1 MKADLHVHSKYSR
14 RPSQWVLQKLGC
26 PESFTAP
33 ERLYRI
39 AKEKGMS
46 LVTLTDHNTIDGCL
60 EIAHLPDV
68 FISEEVTTYF
78 PADGCKAHVLVYDID
93 EDIHQDIQKV
103 RENIHELAAYL
114 NANRIVHA
122 LAHPL
127 FAVNDRLTIDHFER
141 FLLLF
146 RLFELNG
153 ARHEVQNRHLQHI
166 LSLLTAADIEKLAD
180 KHGIVPPMEK
190 PWRKHLT
197 AGSDDHSSLTIARQY
212 TEIQGV
218 DSRPSFLNALE
229 SDGVRIVGQPSTAR
243 TMAHN
248 LYGIAYQFYR
258 NKFNLERHVSKDV
271 FLRFLDRFLQ
281 NEQGESGLLGRL
293 YSFWNHRK
301 RPRDPGVALQK
312 VQDVLRHETLK
323 LIWDD
328 PELMEMVKHGNG
340 NGNGNGNGTSL
351 DEKWFQFVNQLANKV
366 LSHFGNHI
374 LDHVSGA
381 NLFKLFH
388 SMGSAGA
395 LYAVL
400 APYFVAF
407 SMFSKEKQLSEQILE
422 RFTKGR
428 PSGREEASKVKVA
441 HFTDT
446 YYDVNGVALTLQHQV
461 ELAVRTNKDL
471 TVITCNDGSHPTGK
485 GVRNFMPI
493 GVHELPEYPELK
505 LFVPP
510 FLEMLDYCYEE
521 GFTQLHSATP
531 GPIGLAGLAIGRIL
545 KLPISGTYHTALPQ
559 YVQYLTGD
567 TKIQD
572 LVWQFTLWYYE
583 QMDHIY
589 VPSRS
594 TAQELIEK
602 GLRPKKIRLFPRG
615 VDIQR
620 FHPAKRDHR
629 FLRERFQV
637 GDGLKLLYVGRI
649 SKEKELPLLADVFH
663 KLCRTHQELQLIMVG
678 DGPYLMELQE
688 KMQGV
693 PCTFT
698 GWLEGEDLTKVFA
711 SSDLFVFPSTT
722 DTFGNVVLEAQAS
735 GLPVVVTDA
744 GGPREN
750 MVPGVTGLVADA
762 HSVESLLSAIRW
774 FVRSPQAMR
783 QMGKAARQVMEERSF
798 ERAFDETW
806 GLYQER
812 EYTSEYPLDR
822 AV

>member
-26 PESFTAP
+26 PESFTDP

-39 AKEKGMS
+39 ARDKGMS

-68 FISEEVTTYF
+68 FVSEEVTTYF
-78 PADGCKAHVLVYDID
+78 PADGCKAHVLVYDIN
-93 EDIHQDIQKV
+93 EAIHRDLQKV
-103 RENIHELAAYL
+103 RENIHELVAYL

-127 FAVNDRLTIDHFER
+127 FAVNDRLTIAHFEQ

-153 ARHEVQNRHLQHI
+153 ARHEAQNRHLRFI
-166 LSLLTAADIEKLAD
+166 LSRLTAADIDNLTD
-180 KHGIVPPMEK
+180 KHGIVPPFER
-190 PWRKHLT
+190 PWRKYLT
-197 AGSDDHSSLTIARQY
+197 GGSDDHSSLTIARQY
-212 TEIQGV
+212 TEIEGV
-218 DSRPSFLNALE
+218 ENPGEFLGSLE
-229 SDGVRIVGQPSTAR
+229 SKGARIVGQPSTAK

-258 NKFNLERHVSKDV
+258 NKFDLERHVTKDIFV
-271 FLRFLDRFLQ
+271 TFLDRFLQ
-281 NEQGESGLLGRL
+281 SEPREKGLLGRF
-293 YSFWNHRK
+293 YSLWNHRK
-301 RPRDPGVALQK
+301 RPRDQGPATQK
-312 VQDVLRHETLK
+312 VQEVLRHETLK
-323 LIWDD
+323 LLWDD
-328 PELMEMVKHGNG
+328 PELMEMVKNG
-340 NGNGNGNGTSL
+340 NGNGNGMSL
-351 DEKWFQFVNQLANKV
+351 DTKWFEFVNQLSNKV

-388 SMGSAGA
+388 SLGSAGA
-395 LYAVL
+395 LYALL

-407 SMFSKEKQLSEQILE
+407 SMFSREKQLSEQILE
-422 RFTKGR
+422 RFTRGR
-428 PSGREEASKVKVA
+428 LPGREEGGKVKVA

-446 YYDVNGVALTLQHQV
+446 YYHVNGVALTLQRQV
-461 ELAVRTNKDL
+461 ELALRTRKDL
-471 TVITCNDGSHPTGK
+471 TVITCNDGFRPAGK
-485 GVRNFMPI
+485 GVRNFSPI
-493 GVHELPEYPELK
+493 GVHELPEYPEFK

-510 FLEMLDYCYEE
+510 FLEMLDYCYEQS
-521 GFTQLHSATP
+521 FTQLHSATP
-531 GPIGLAGLAIGRIL
+531 GPIGLAALAIARIL
-545 KLPISGTYHTALPQ
+545 KRPISGTYHTALPQ
-559 YVQYLTGD
+559 YAHYLTGD
-567 TKIQD
+567 TKMED

-583 QMDHIY
+583 QMDHVY

-594 TAQELIEK
+594 TARELIEK
-602 GLRPKKIRLFPRG
+602 GLRPEKIRLFPRG

-620 FHPAKRDHR
+620 FHPAKRDLQ

-637 GDGLKLLYVGRI
+637 GDGTKLLYVGRI
-649 SKEKELPLLADVFH
+649 SKEKDLPLLADAF
-663 KLCRTHQELQLIMVG
+663 QELYRSHREVQLIMVG
-678 DGPYLMELQE
+678 DGPYLTELRG

-698 GWLEGEDLTKVFA
+698 GYLEGEDLAKVFA
-711 SSDLFVFPSTT
+711 SCDLFVFPSTT

-735 GLPVVVTDA
+735 GLPVVVTDT
-744 GGPREN
+744 GGPHEN
-750 MVPGVTGLVADA
+750 IVPGVTGLVVDA
-762 HSVESLLSAIRW
+762 HSSESLLSAIRW
-774 FVRSPQAMR
+774 FIRSPEALR
-783 QMGKAARQVMEERSF
+783 QMGRAARQVMEERSF

>member
-1 MKADLHVHSKYSR
+1 MKCDLHVHSKHSR

-26 PESFTAP
+26 PESFTDP
-33 ERLYRI
+33 ERVYRI

-46 LVTLTDHNTIDGCL
+46 LVTLTDHNTITGCL

-78 PADGCKAHVLVYDID
+78 PSDRCKAHVLVYDIH
-93 EDIHQDIQKV
+93 EGIHQEIQKV
-103 RENIHELAAYL
+103 RENIHELVAYL

-127 FAVNDRLTIDHFER
+127 FAVNDRLTIDHFEQ

-146 RLFELNG
+146 RTFELNG
-153 ARHEVQNRHLQHI
+153 ARHEAQNRHLQFI
-166 LSLLTAADIEKLAD
+166 LSLLTAADIERLAD
-180 KHGIVPPMEK
+180 KRGIVPPFEQ
-190 PWRKHLT
+190 PWRKYLT
-197 AGSDDHSSLTIARQY
+197 GGSDDHSSLTIARQY
-212 TEIQGV
+212 TEVEGV
-218 DSRPSFLNALE
+218 ENPSAFLTALE
-229 SDGVRIVGQPSTAR
+229 SDGVRIVGRPSTAK

-258 NKFNLERHVSKDV
+258 NKFNLERHVNKDI
-271 FLRFLDRFLQ
+271 FLSFLDRFLQ
-281 NEQGESGLLGRL
+281 SEQGEKGLLGRL
-293 YSFWNHRK
+293 YSLWNHRK
-301 RPRDPGVALQK
+301 RPRHNGPASQK
-312 VQDVLRHETLK
+312 VQDVLRNETLK

-328 PELMEMVKHGNG
+328 PELMEMVK
-340 NGNGNGNGTSL
+340 NGNGNGTSL
-351 DEKWFQFVNQLANKV
+351 DEKWFEFVNQLSNKV

-407 SMFSKEKQLSEQILE
+407 SMFSREKQLSEQILE
-422 RFTKGR
+422 RFTRDR
-428 PSGREEASKVKVA
+428 PLGREEGGKVKVA

-446 YYDVNGVALTLQHQV
+446 YYDVNGVALTLQQQV
-461 ELAVRTNKDL
+461 EMALKTNKDL
-471 TVITCNDGSHPTGK
+471 TVITCNDGSHPAGK
-485 GVRNFMPI
+485 GVRNFLPI
-493 GVHELPEYPELK
+493 GVHEVPEYPEFK

-510 FLEMLDYCYEE
+510 FLEMLDTCYQE

-531 GPIGLAGLAIGRIL
+531 GPIGLAALAIARIL

-559 YVQYLTGD
+559 YAQYLTGD
-567 TKIQD
+567 TSMED
-572 LVWQFTLWYYE
+572 LVWQFILWYYE
-583 QMDHIY
+583 QMDHVY

-602 GLRPKKIRLFPRG
+602 GLRPEKIRLFPRG

-620 FHPAKRDHR
+620 FHPAKRDSR

-649 SKEKELPLLADVFH
+649 SKEKDVPLLAEVFH
-663 KLCRTHQELQLIMVG
+663 KLCGMHPELQLIMVG
-678 DGPYLMELQE
+678 DGPYLTELRE
-688 KMQGV
+688 KMRGA

-698 GWLEGEDLTKVFA
+698 GYLEGEDLAKVFA

-722 DTFGNVVLEAQAS
+722 DTFGNVVLEAQAA
-735 GLPVVVTDA
+735 GLPVVVSDA
-744 GGPREN
+744 GGPQEN
-750 MVPGVTGLVADA
+750 IVPGVTGLVADA
-762 HSVESLLSAIRW
+762 HSAESLLYAIRW
-774 FVRSPQAMR
+774 FIRSPQAMR
-783 QMGKAARQVMEERSF
+783 HMGEAARQIMEERSF

-806 GLYQER
+806 CLYQER
-812 EYTSEYPLDR
+812 ECVSAYPLDQ